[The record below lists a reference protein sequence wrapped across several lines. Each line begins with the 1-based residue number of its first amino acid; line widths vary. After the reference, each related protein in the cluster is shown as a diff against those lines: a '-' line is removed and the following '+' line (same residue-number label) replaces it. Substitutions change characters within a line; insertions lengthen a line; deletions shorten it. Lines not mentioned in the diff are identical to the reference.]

1 MFTIE
6 LVLVLFYF
14 SNLLLGLQCFTKLDR
29 ILLSWSGIN
38 KKNYFKQF
46 SNVVVCLDKF

>member
-14 SNLLLGLQCFTKLDR
+14 SNLLLGLQYFTKLDR

-38 KKNYFKQF
+38 KQIILSSLVTLSF
-46 SNVVVCLDKF
+46 V